1 MMNTWRMEILMNTK
15 KKNMNVQNVPIQ
27 LKKNWNTVVKIAGRL
42 DNYKIKTIMK
52 TKLISMPEQLFEKIK
67 ESAIRNDRSVNKE
80 ITKILKKSFKKNERP
95 N

>member
-1 MMNTWRMEILMNTK
+1 
-15 KKNMNVQNVPIQ
+15 
-27 LKKNWNTVVKIAGRL
+27 
-42 DNYKIKTIMK
+42 MK

-80 ITKILKKSFKKNERP
+80 ITKILKKSFKKNESS

>member
-1 MMNTWRMEILMNTK
+1 MREK
-15 KKNMNVQNVPIQ
+15 KYFISKSKGGCYNMKN
-27 LKKNWNTVVKIAGRL
+27 
-42 DNYKIKTIMK
+42 
-52 TKLISMPEQLFEKIK
+52 KLISMPEQLFEKIK

>member
-1 MMNTWRMEILMNTK
+1 MNTK
-15 KKNMNVQNVPIQ
+15 KKNTNAQNVAIQ
-27 LKKNWNTVVKIAGRL
+27 LKKNWNTAVKIAGRL

-67 ESAIRNDRSVNKE
+67 ESAIKNDRSVNKE